1 VKKTLLVLLLA
12 CFICLLLSACSL
24 LKQDAA
30 SLYKKEAPL
39 EAEIALPASIKAN
52 AVAEIKV
59 TLHQN
64 GEEVNNADYVHF
76 EVWKQDG
83 SAERIMEEA
92 EKQGNGVYSIKKILS
107 SDGLYYVKVHASYN
121 DSIIMPQKQ
130 FIVGEL
136 SEGDLNYLQKN
147 LPKQEENHE
156 HHH

>member
-1 VKKTLLVLLLA
+1 MKKTLLVLLLA

-52 AVAEIKV
+52 AVTEIKV

-147 LPKQEENHE
+147 LPKQEENHV

>member
-1 VKKTLLVLLLA
+1 MKKTLLVLLLA

-52 AVAEIKV
+52 AVTEIKV

-121 DSIIMPQKQ
+121 DSTIMPQMQ

-147 LPKQEENHE
+147 LPKQEENHV